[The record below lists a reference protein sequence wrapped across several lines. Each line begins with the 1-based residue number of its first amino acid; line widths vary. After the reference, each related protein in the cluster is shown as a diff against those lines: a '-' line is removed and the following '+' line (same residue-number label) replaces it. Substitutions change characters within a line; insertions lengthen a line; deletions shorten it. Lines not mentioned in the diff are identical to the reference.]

1 MSDPQTQKDL
11 IEYKFTELFKRLE
24 RMEGKMD
31 NFAFVKQT
39 DFEDFKKEVRGE
51 YVTKE
56 AFDPIK
62 RLAYGLVALI
72 LIAVVGA
79 VIGARLK

>member
-31 NFAFVKQT
+31 NFAFVKQI
-39 DFEDFKKEVRGE
+39 DFEDFKREVRE
-51 YVTKE
+51 IYATKE
-56 AFDPIK
+56 SVATPVKLI
-62 RLAYGLVALI
+62 YGLAALM

-79 VIGARLK
+79 VVGARLK